1 MLSEAICGSH
11 LSSCRPRTQC
21 QEESHNGGTQ
31 DYSYKKCVIPQGCL
45 PLVWIFVPV
54 ASLCGS
60 REISYCPCSRKE
72 VRRCCYGALQCSE
85 PSRRGLRDF
94 FEGLLLPWATLGGP
108 CSVQTAEVTEVS
120 HTKSPSW
127 QRLSLAQSPCG
138 CLCFSCLHLHTSCR
152 AMSWA
157 SQGSGAVSVH
167 TCPLGSVSW
176 HHHSQD
182 RGCSQL
188 VPTPTSPGWS
198 WTFNL
203 Y

>member
-1 MLSEAICGSH
+1 MIL
-11 LSSCRPRTQC
+11 
-21 QEESHNGGTQ
+21 
-31 DYSYKKCVIPQGCL
+31 QGCL
-45 PLVWIFVPV
+45 PLVWIFLPW

-60 REISYCPCSRKE
+60 VIFSPAVGRRWGPPLC
-72 VRRCCYGALQCSE
+72 RCCYGALQCSE
-85 PSRRGLRDF
+85 PSGRGLRDL
-94 FEGLLLPWATLGGP
+94 FEGLFLPWAPLGGP
-108 CSVQTAEVTEVS
+108 CSVQTAKVTWS
-120 HTKSPSW
+120 HTESPTW
-127 QRLSLAQSPCG
+127 QRLSLAQRPCG
-138 CLCFSCLHLHTSCR
+138 CLCFSCLHISCR

-157 SQGSGAVSVH
+157 SQGSAAVCVH

-188 VPTPTSPGWS
+188 VPTPPSPGWS